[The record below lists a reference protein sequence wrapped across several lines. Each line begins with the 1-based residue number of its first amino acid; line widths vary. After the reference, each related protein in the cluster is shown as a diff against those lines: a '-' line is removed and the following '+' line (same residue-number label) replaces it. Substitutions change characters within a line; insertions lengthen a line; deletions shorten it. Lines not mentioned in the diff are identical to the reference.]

1 MNTVNVNGNQR
12 SQSLGLRLND
22 RKVFR
27 EYIDQLPKVGSHYLL
42 PLEANRIA
50 LLSEEQFEYLKPP
63 AAVNPKKIFNA
74 TKNKQWNDEVS
85 GRVTLLTL
93 NEQALVLDRMIT
105 HLPSPKEIF
114 DNVTRANKPIFREL
128 SIINSAKDR
137 ITDSAANFMANQAI
151 QRMDDPEVSPSSTED
166 TGGDIDPDEL
176 GFNLNQLMR
185 SNSSVVPNLNTSG
198 QVGIQ
203 ENIVPQE
210 LQDYLDRFVI
220 GNIHA
225 KKVLS
230 IAAHYHALRAVL
242 NTNSSSSKKNQIQ
255 KSNVLMIG
263 PTGSGKTLILSTLA
277 RKMEVPFVTVDATTY
292 TQVGYHGNDPSKM
305 IQELFNA
312 AEGDVEATKYGIIF
326 IDEGDKLASRG
337 SSQQSS
343 SKRALQQSMLK
354 IVEGTEV
361 EVNSSSGKVSID
373 TSNILF
379 IIGGAFVGLEDI
391 IREREDAEDAA
402 LTEPLVRTGDLFA
415 RATEDD
421 YEEFG
426 LIPEFIGRFHQ
437 KTYLEKPSL
446 DVFKSIL
453 TKSEN
458 SVLKQFQR
466 LFNFDGNVLEITD
479 DAIDSIAEE
488 AMARVTGA
496 RALRTILNEILFDA
510 IFELNGRGGQIL
522 TIDVTEEDE
531 YKVDSIPN
539 PDVDAVKDMKM
550 LSEEIIYGDY
560 YLDRIRERPMKPKD
574 INDALSLEV
583 IGNNHAKKTLAS
595 AVYAHQR
602 RIVYNHFAKNAEDQ
616 PEIEKSNVLLLGPTG
631 SGKTLILNT
640 LAKFLCVP
648 FVSVD
653 ATTFSEAGYIGS
665 DPEDMVNQLYIQS
678 GYSTEET
685 ERGIIYIDEIDKLAM
700 GLEGNRSEHQRA
712 TQQAFLKLIE
722 GTEVNVGGYS
732 SSKVDTSNILFICG
746 GAFVGLEKLLE
757 MDGLEIDEHSP
768 FEEVLS
774 DDIAN
779 FGLIPEFVGRLP
791 ALTHLQ
797 SPTED
802 TYKLI
807 LMKPKNSLF
816 KQYKRLLKEN
826 QHNLSITDAAIDI
839 IAQRAH
845 RLATG
850 ARALRAVME
859 EILAGEMFELPG
871 MNPQD
876 IVIDSDSAGGIEIKL
891 SDATDIEE
899 PEVFELQVSSRDS
912 KLESLQ
918 EHIPTP
924 SEIKAELDKNVIGNE
939 ETKRVLATA
948 VNSHYTRTLHR
959 LKDNDEPVIEKTN
972 LLLLGP
978 TGSGKTHVLKTLE
991 QDLKVPMVI
1000 VSATDFTPVSYRGR
1014 DPEQAVVDLL
1024 SHCRDVE
1031 QCERGI
1037 IFIDE
1042 FDKLALGTGDPN
1054 RDEHNRAIQQGFL
1067 KLIEGTTVSAGRYT
1081 VDTSNI
1087 LFICGG
1093 AFVGM
1098 EKILTDRGVVI
1109 DKGKPFDA
1117 VDAVDIVSYKLIPE
1131 ITGRIP
1137 TIIDLEAPNLNT
1149 FKMMLLKTENSLLKQ
1164 KKKELSVYG
1173 HELFFHE
1180 SSVDRLAQLAT
1191 ERPTGA
1197 RALKTVLDGA
1207 LQDLMFDAP
1216 SLPPQKIVVKVVD
1229 KEFLI
1234 EQTNK

>member
-1 MNTVNVNGNQR
+1 MSTVNVNGNPR

-27 EYIDQLPKVGSHYLL
+27 EYLNALPKVGSHYLL

-50 LLSEEQFEYLKPP
+50 LLSEEQFEYLNPP
-63 AAVNPKKIFNA
+63 STVSPKKIFNA
-74 TKNKQWNDEVS
+74 TKNKQWNDEVT

-93 NEQALVLDRMIT
+93 NEQALVVDRMIT
-105 HLPSPKEIF
+105 NLPSPKDIF
-114 DNVTRANKPIFREL
+114 NTISNSKKPIFREL
-128 SIINSAKDR
+128 SIISSAKDQ
-137 ITDSAANFMANQAI
+137 IIGSAANFMANQAI
-151 QRMDDPEVSPSSTED
+151 QRIDAPEDDSSTED
-166 TGGDIDPDEL
+166 TGGDIDPNDL

-185 SNSSVVPNLNTSG
+185 SSSSVVPNLNTTG
-198 QVGIQ
+198 KVAIKK
-203 ENIVPQE
+203 NIVPQE

-220 GNIHA
+220 GNSHA

-242 NTNSSSSKKNQIQ
+242 NTGTGRSRKNQIQ

-312 AEGDVEATKYGIIF
+312 SEGDVEATKYGIVF

-354 IVEGTEV
+354 IVEGTDV
-361 EVNSSSGKVSID
+361 EVNSSGGKVSID

-391 IREREDAEDAA
+391 IRERENAEDAA
-402 LTEPLVRTGDLFA
+402 LTEPLVRTGDIFA
-415 RATEDD
+415 RATEED
-421 YEEFG
+421 YEKFG

-446 DVFKSIL
+446 EIFKSIL
-453 TKSEN
+453 RDSEN

-466 LFNFDGNVLEITD
+466 LFAFDGNVLKITD
-479 DAIDSIAEE
+479 DAIDTIAEE

-496 RALRTILNEILFDA
+496 RALRTILNEILFDT
-510 IFELNGRGGQIL
+510 IFQLDGRDGQIL
-522 TIDVTEEDE
+522 TVDIDADGNYEVNCD
-531 YKVDSIPN
+531 PN
-539 PDVDAVKDMKM
+539 PDANAVIDMKG
-550 LSEEIIYGDY
+550 LSGQTIFGDY
-560 YLDRIRERPMKPKD
+560 YLDRIREKPLKPQE
-574 INDALSLEV
+574 IHEALNLEV
-583 IGNNHAKKTLAS
+583 IGNDHAKKTLSS

-602 RIVYNHFAKNAEDQ
+602 RIVYNYFAKNAEDQ

-640 LAKFLCVP
+640 LAKFLGVP

-653 ATTFSEAGYIGS
+653 ATTFSEAGYVGS
-665 DPEDMVNQLYIQS
+665 DPQDMINQLYIQS
-678 GYSTEET
+678 GYDQKQT

-712 TQQAFLKLIE
+712 VQQAFLKMIE
-722 GTEVNVGGYS
+722 GTEVNTGGYFS
-732 SSKVDTSNILFICG
+732 STKIDTSNILFICG

-757 MDGLEIDEHSP
+757 AGGVDVDKHSP

-816 KQYKRLLKEN
+816 KQYKRLFKEN

-839 IAQRAH
+839 IAHRAH

-850 ARALRAVME
+850 ARALRAVMD
-859 EILAGEMFELPG
+859 EILAEKMFKLPEMR
-871 MNPQD
+871 PQN
-876 IVIDSDSAGGIEIKL
+876 IVLDGDGAGGIDIRL
-891 SDATDIEE
+891 TNMTDVEE
-899 PEVFELQVSSRDS
+899 PEVFELQVSSHDS
-912 KLESLQ
+912 KLESLK
-918 EHIPTP
+918 EHVPTP
-924 SEIKAELDKNVIGNE
+924 REIKAELDKNVIGNE
-939 ETKRVLATA
+939 QTKRVLATA
-948 VNSHYTRTLHR
+948 INNHYTRTLHR
-959 LKDNDEPVIEKTN
+959 LKNNNEPVIEKTN

-991 QDLKVPMVI
+991 HDLKVPMVI
-1000 VSATDFTPVSYRGR
+1000 VTATDFTPVSYRGR
-1014 DPEQAVVDLL
+1014 DPEQAVIDLL

-1087 LFICGG
+1087 LFICAG

-1098 EKILTDRGVVI
+1098 EDILTDRGITI
-1109 DKGKPFDA
+1109 DKQKPFDA
-1117 VDAVDIVSYKLIPE
+1117 VDAVDIVSYNLIPE

-1137 TIIDLEAPNLNT
+1137 TIIDLEAPSLET

-1173 HELFFHE
+1173 HELIFHE

-1197 RALKTVLDGA
+1197 RALKTVLDDA
-1207 LQDLMFDAP
+1207 LEDIMFTAP
-1216 SLPPQKIVVKVVD
+1216 SLSPQKFIVRAVD
-1229 KEFLI
+1229 KEFVI
-1234 EQTNK
+1234 DQSNK